1 MNVKNEE
8 ERKSTSIGFRVDYR
22 DRFEIETEA
31 ERLGISISDFIRKAV
46 EHFVNDLRSAKV
58 KTGGESWE
66 SSLVL
71 K

>member
-8 ERKSTSIGFRVDYR
+8 ERKSSSVGFRVDYR

-46 EHFVNDLRSAKV
+46 EHFVADLRNPKV
-58 KTGGESWE
+58 RQEVNHDSKDNG
-66 SSLVL
+66 
-71 K
+71 